1 MTKLRADKC
10 QTTTQESTTSRRAE
24 KFLVPGIQYCVPG
37 NMLKSRDISTK
48 HNKAQYFSKT
58 RQSAYMNP

>member
-24 KFLVPGIQYCVPG
+24 KFFGAWDPILCAWKY
-37 NMLKSRDISTK
+37 
-48 HNKAQYFSKT
+48 A
-58 RQSAYMNP
+58 